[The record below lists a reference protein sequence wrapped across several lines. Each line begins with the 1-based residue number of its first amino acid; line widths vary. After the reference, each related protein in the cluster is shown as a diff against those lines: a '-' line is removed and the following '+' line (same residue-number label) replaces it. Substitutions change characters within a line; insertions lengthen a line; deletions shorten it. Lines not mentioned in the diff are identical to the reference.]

1 MFPSKL
7 RMFVAMYT
15 CPCIYSYDIK
25 HIYIYI
31 VWDRFL
37 CGGLFL

>member
-25 HIYIYI
+25 HIYI
-31 VWDRFL
+31 VCDRFL
-37 CGGLFL
+37 CVGLFL

>member
-15 CPCIYSYDIK
+15 CPCIYSYDI
-25 HIYIYI
+25 YIYI
-31 VWDRFL
+31 VCDRFL